1 MSDVSE
7 RLRELMELVGQ
18 AQELLDQAV
27 GKAARLAPQ
36 DKELVRQHL
45 LQPRNHL
52 RTSADGLRRK
62 LEVAD
67 AQAKE
72 KRRAG

>member
-1 MSDVSE
+1 MSDVPG
-7 RLRELMELVGQ
+7 RLAEVMALVAQ

-27 GKAARLAPQ
+27 GRAARLTPR

-45 LQPRNHL
+45 MEPRNHL
-52 RTSADGLRRK
+52 RNSADGLRRK
-62 LEVAD
+62 MDAAD
-67 AQAKE
+67 AQARE